1 MSTTI
6 DGSASVTINS
16 GAVLGITSGTAV
28 ASTSGTSIDFTSI
41 PSWVKRITVM
51 FNGVSTSGAS
61 NLLIQ
66 IGSASFTTSGYL
78 SAGNSLS
85 TASDVTAY
93 TTGFGIRS
101 GSAGNLFHGQMT
113 LCLLNASAYVWI
125 SSHGGST
132 TTNNTDNYFKVN
144 FTFSAGIVYRIISIQ
159 YGINQ
164 YYTTPVVATINDLI
178 NDFNSVLGA
187 YGVFSYEVNGS
198 APNYTL
204 IIKGLDPTWDFDIFE
219 TFTPVFTAN
228 FNTYIVQKNS
238 TVVITTGTSIT
249 YGELLSELQNQPYII
264 NSINVYANTQTQ
276 SMQRLKKIKR
286 TMSGVSATDFN
297 RPRIDP
303 MQSQFAIEHIDANF
317 TPSPINILNY
327 NMKGLESVR
336 MWFYYNRIDISE
348 MNQKKFNEIIESKTI
363 NKMIKI
369 TKSINPLFDLVGTK
383 QERQITI
390 KEKLAPTIENRDVTD
405 EEVYNS
411 FDGLDFKELE

>member
-1 MSTTI
+1 MKNPESELISLTLTNI
-6 DGSASVTINS
+6 VNVDSEVDLFSLGS
-16 GAVLGITSGTAV
+16 G
-28 ASTSGTSIDFTSI
+28 
-41 PSWVKRITVM
+41 
-51 FNGVSTSGAS
+51 
-61 NLLIQ
+61 
-66 IGSASFTTSGYL
+66 
-78 SAGNSLS
+78 S
-85 TASDVTAY
+85 TA
-93 TTGFGIRS
+93 
-101 GSAGNLFHGQMT
+101 
-113 LCLLNASAYVWI
+113 
-125 SSHGGST
+125 
-132 TTNNTDNYFKVN
+132 TNNTDNYFKVN

-178 NDFNSVLGA
+178 NDFNSALGA

-204 IIKGLDPTWDFDIFE
+204 IIKGLDPTWYFDIFE

-228 FNTYIVQKNS
+228 FNTYVVQKNS

-264 NSINVYANTQTQ
+264 NTINVYANTKQQ

-336 MWFYYNRIDISE
+336 MWFYYDRIDISE
-348 MNQKKFNEIIESKTI
+348 INQKKFNEIIEPKTI

-369 TKSINPLFDLVGTK
+369 TQSINPLFDLVGTK

>member
-1 MSTTI
+1 MKNPESELISLELTNI
-6 DGSASVTINS
+6 VNVDSEVDLFSYGV
-16 GAVLGITSGTAV
+16 G
-28 ASTSGTSIDFTSI
+28 GTS
-41 PSWVKRITVM
+41 
-51 FNGVSTSGAS
+51 
-61 NLLIQ
+61 
-66 IGSASFTTSGYL
+66 
-78 SAGNSLS
+78 
-85 TASDVTAY
+85 
-93 TTGFGIRS
+93 
-101 GSAGNLFHGQMT
+101 
-113 LCLLNASAYVWI
+113 
-125 SSHGGST
+125 
-132 TTNNTDNYFKVN
+132 TNNTTTYYKIN
-144 FTFSAGIVYRIISIQ
+144 FTFVSGVQYQLLSTIGGVFTNYFTAPSIL
-159 YGINQ
+159 
-164 YYTTPVVATINDLI
+164 TINDLI
-178 NDFNSVLGA
+178 LDFNSFGLST
-187 YGVFSYEVNGS
+187 YGLFSYEVNGS

-204 IIKGLDPTWDFDIFE
+204 IIQILNSTFVPT
-219 TFTPVFTAN
+219 TFRSLTPTVNYSAGNPYT
-228 FNTYIVQKNS
+228 TILNS
-238 TVVITTGTSIT
+238 TVTISTGTSIT

-264 NSINVYANTQTQ
+264 NSINVYANTKQQ

-303 MQSQFAIEHIDANF
+303 MQNQFAIEHIDANF

-336 MWFYYNRIDISE
+336 MWFYYDRIDISE
-348 MNQKKFNEIIESKTI
+348 INQKKFNEIIEPKTI

>member
-1 MSTTI
+1 MKNPEGELIALTLTNILNVDSEV
-6 DGSASVTINS
+6 DLFSYGV
-16 GAVLGITSGTAV
+16 G
-28 ASTSGTSIDFTSI
+28 GTS
-41 PSWVKRITVM
+41 
-51 FNGVSTSGAS
+51 
-61 NLLIQ
+61 
-66 IGSASFTTSGYL
+66 
-78 SAGNSLS
+78 
-85 TASDVTAY
+85 
-93 TTGFGIRS
+93 
-101 GSAGNLFHGQMT
+101 
-113 LCLLNASAYVWI
+113 
-125 SSHGGST
+125 
-132 TTNNTDNYFKVN
+132 TNNTTTYYKIN
-144 FTFSAGIVYRIISIQ
+144 FTFVSGVQYQLLSTIGGVFTNYFTAPSIL
-159 YGINQ
+159 
-164 YYTTPVVATINDLI
+164 TINDLI
-178 NDFNSVLGA
+178 LDFNSFGLST
-187 YGVFSYEVNGS
+187 YGLFSYEVNGS

-204 IIKGLDPTWDFDIFE
+204 IIQILNSTFVPT
-219 TFTPVFTAN
+219 TFRSLTPTVNYSAGNPYT
-228 FNTYIVQKNS
+228 TILNS
-238 TVVITTGTSIT
+238 TVTISTGTSIT

-264 NSINVYANTQTQ
+264 NSINVYANTKQQ

-303 MQSQFAIEHIDANF
+303 MQNQFAIEHIDANF

-336 MWFYYNRIDISE
+336 MWFYYDRIDISE
-348 MNQKKFNEIIESKTI
+348 INQKKFNEIIEPKTI